1 MFIKKMIW
9 FQVNEMLNVADL
21 ATQTVVA
28 APTAANAQLIST
40 QTAITAIVDKI
51 NAIIQKANLSC

>member
-1 MFIKKMIW
+1 MIW

-40 QTAITAIVDKI
+40 QSAITAIVDKI
-51 NAIIQKANLSC
+51 NAIIQKTNLSC